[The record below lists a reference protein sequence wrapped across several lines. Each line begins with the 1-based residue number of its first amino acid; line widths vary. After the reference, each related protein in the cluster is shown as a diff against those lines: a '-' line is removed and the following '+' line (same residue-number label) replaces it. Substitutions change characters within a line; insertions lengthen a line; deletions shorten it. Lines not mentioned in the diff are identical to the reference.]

1 MSITAGVLSERGTA
15 YSSRTHGFTR
25 NCLLFTNTWVHEEL
39 LTLHEHMGS
48 RGSAYSSRTHGFTR
62 NCLLFNEHM
71 GSRGTAYSSRTHGF
85 TRNCLLFTDTWVHTS
100 IYFMG
105 FVLFIFFVLCQILP
119 VSLDCPF
126 SIVES
131 VSHKVL
137 IVQDWVAQTSI
148 KFKSKLDLKCKLIQ
162 CTVQVILSV
171 S

>member
-1 MSITAGVLSERGTA
+1 MGSRGTA

-25 NCLLFTNTWVHEEL
+25 NCLLFMNTWVHEEV
-39 LTLHEHMGS
+39 LTLH
-48 RGSAYSSRTHGFTR
+48 
-62 NCLLFNEHM
+62 EHM